1 MDRLHVVIAPSQNW
15 TDVLAMSGP
24 NEVLRARLGP
34 PSQVHRLAAPQ
45 LLEGLSLW
53 YQCPLSVVLSVPES
67 GASSPLTLSL
77 SDGFRFGD
85 STMSYVV
92 DVCGPTSRRGLRL
105 GGPGDF
111 RALQKLCQQG
121 AR

>member
-1 MDRLHVVIAPSQNW
+1 MDRLHVVIAPRKDF
-15 TDVLAMSGP
+15 TDVLAMSGKD
-24 NEVLRARLGP
+24 EVLRARLGAP
-34 PSQVHRLAAPQ
+34 CQVHRLAAPL

-53 YQCPLSVVLSVPES
+53 HQRPLSVVLSVPES

-85 STMSYVV
+85 STLCYAV
-92 DVCGPTSRRGLRL
+92 DVLGPRHRHGRRL

-111 RALQKLCQQG
+111 RALRRLCQQG
-121 AR
+121 EP